1 MDFEITIEI
10 ILTVVTAVITA
21 FLGWAAKKW
30 NWDTSDYIPFQNL
43 AVAIIAGILFIV
55 TGLQTNVVT
64 AFIISFGASFGAGG
78 IYDLIKTKKE
88 DEIYGK

>member
-43 AVAIIAGILFIV
+43 AIAIVSGILFIA
-55 TGLQTNVVT
+55 TGLQANVII

-78 IYDLIKTKKE
+78 LYDLIKTKKE
-88 DEIYGK
+88 V

>member
-43 AVAIIAGILFIV
+43 AIAIVSGILFV
-55 TGLQTNVVT
+55 ATGLQANVII

-78 IYDLIKTKKE
+78 LYDLIKTKKE
-88 DEIYGK
+88 V

>member
-1 MDFEITIEI
+1 MEIEITIEI
-10 ILTVVTAVITA
+10 ILAVVTAVITA

-43 AVAIIAGILFIV
+43 AVAIISGILFIT
-55 TGLQTNVVT
+55 TGLQTNVII

-78 IYDLIKTKKE
+78 LYDLINIKNK
-88 DEIYGK
+88 